1 MAEPAASAVLLTAAP
16 VALMTEPVAETT
28 EALVEEPVPT
38 VEMAAH
44 VGETPPPGPA
54 GT

>member
-28 EALVEEPVPT
+28 AHPDSPQD
-38 VEMAAH
+38 AAARMTRIKDLRMLQ
-44 VGETPPPGPA
+44 V
-54 GT
+54 